1 MTGEARGQGAST
13 LAGRRI
19 LVVEDEFLIALDI
32 EDTLRNLG
40 CEVMGPAAT
49 VTEALA
55 LVETAVPDAAVLDV
69 RLGDHSTGDI
79 ARELRQR
86 GVPFMVLTGY
96 DRGQIADTALREA
109 PLLPKPLLQSTFR
122 QALRQLLDR

>member
-1 MTGEARGQGAST
+1 MTGEARGQGAPT

-49 VTEALA
+49 VGEALA

-96 DRGQIADTALREA
+96 DRGQIADPALREA
-109 PLLPKPLLQSTFR
+109 LLLPKPLLQSTFR
-122 QALRQLLDR
+122 QALRQLFES